1 MVSRFGNIHAF
12 YQSLELT
19 SHLPE
24 VIACGEDLE
33 LASGERFQPAEG
45 FIYFL
50 RQGQVTL
57 AVDDEQNLLGIV
69 IENMPLGLL
78 GTIVRRP
85 DSSTAARKIVALA
98 KLPPAILNVFF
109 IIRRRST

>member
-33 LASGERFQPAEG
+33 LASGERFQPQKG
-45 FIYFL
+45 
-50 RQGQVTL
+50 
-57 AVDDEQNLLGIV
+57 
-69 IENMPLGLL
+69 
-78 GTIVRRP
+78 
-85 DSSTAARKIVALA
+85 SSTFAARAGD
-98 KLPPAILNVFF
+98 PC
-109 IIRRRST
+109 RR